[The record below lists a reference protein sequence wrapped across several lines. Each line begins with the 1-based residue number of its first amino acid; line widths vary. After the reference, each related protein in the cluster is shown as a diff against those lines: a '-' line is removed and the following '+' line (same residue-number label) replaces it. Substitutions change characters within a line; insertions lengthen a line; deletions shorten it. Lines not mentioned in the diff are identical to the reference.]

1 MAGEAQRTTLGEVA
15 DLLTGFPFK
24 SAAFSDAPHDF
35 RLLRGDNIVQGKTRW
50 DGVKR
55 WPSEDADQY
64 RDYLLRPGDV
74 VLAMDRPWIEA
85 GLKHATL
92 TQADCPSLLVQRVAR
107 LRARPGLDQ
116 RFLGYVVHS
125 SDFTN
130 YILGVQTG
138 TAVPHISGGQIKS
151 YEFLLPP
158 LSQQEGAANLLGALD
173 DKVELNRRTIETL
186 EAMALAL
193 FKSWFVDF
201 DPIHAKV
208 EGRSTGLS
216 DDLTALFPDTFGEDG
231 LPEGW
236 RREPLLYHARL
247 ISGGTPKT
255 EETAYWDGSIL
266 WASAKDVSQCADHFL
281 ITTERTITER
291 GLEESATRLIPQLS
305 TLVVARGAT
314 TGRYCMAGRDM
325 AMNQT
330 CYALSSRSSVPF
342 WLCCTFGQTVDE
354 LIQAAHGSVFDTI
367 TTVTLGTTRVTTGDA
382 AIIKAF
388 EELVSPLF
396 RRILSS
402 IEESL
407 LLKSLR
413 DTLLPKLISG
423 DLRITDAEK
432 RIVAA

>member
-1 MAGEAQRTTLGEVA
+1 MAGEAQRTTLGEA
-15 DLLTGFPFK
+15 AELLTGFPFK

-55 WPSEDADQY
+55 WPSEDTDQY

-107 LRARPGLDQ
+107 LRARPGVDQ

-130 YILGVQTG
+130 YVLGVQTG

-158 LSQQEGAANLLGALD
+158 LPQQEGAANLLGALD
-173 DKVELNRRTIETL
+173 DKVELNRRSIETL

-216 DDLTALFPDTFGEDG
+216 GDLTALFPDTFGEDG

-266 WASAKDVSQCADHFL
+266 WASAKDVSQCPDHFL

-305 TLVVARGAT
+305 TVVVARGAT

-342 WLCCTFGQTVDE
+342 WLCCTFGRTVDE

-367 TTVTLGTTRVTTGDA
+367 TTATLGTTRVTTGDD

-396 RRILSS
+396 RRILTS

-407 LLKSLR
+407 SLKSLR

-423 DLRITDAEK
+423 ELRIADAEK
-432 RIVAA
+432 RTVAA